1 MPIVLPHAEKAVS
14 QSDSGKSKKRR
25 RMTMETLITTVTDGQ
40 KKQVKRFA
48 EDAVDRAIAEGLLD
62 KDGIQKL
69 IENGDEFQA
78 HIIAGIKDLSV
89 SNQFADEEAQSN
101 YAYPKGY
108 KVKEIT
114 EQTNILRQLFPSIG
128 FADEKI
134 AEQPLSSN
142 AEGWFAIPKWQTLAP
157 TYGEAVEKVLA
168 MIRSKRT
175 FCNYRKGQTGPEY
188 LRQHAKTVKMFQKLG
203 DEQKDH
209 DILVV
214 PCQFGL
220 RHKGRSVRRAREVFM
235 ANEFGLG
242 AFVIG
247 IMLLTHPERE
257 VQWEQLHVDCA
268 GDEFDSD
275 ADASFDG
282 APYFYFNDGKVMFDT
297 YRVDYP
303 YAYYGSA
310 SSFLPQP
317 NLEIL
322 NA

>member
-1 MPIVLPHAEKAVS
+1 
-14 QSDSGKSKKRR
+14 
-25 RMTMETLITTVTDGQ
+25 METLITTVTDGQ

-78 HIIAGIKDLSV
+78 HIVTGIKELSV
-89 SNQFADEEAQSN
+89 SKHFADEEVESS

-108 KVKEIT
+108 KVKGIT
-114 EQTNILRQLFPSIG
+114 EQTNILRQLFPGIG

-134 AEQPLSSN
+134 AEQPLPPN

-168 MIRSKRT
+168 MIASKWK
-175 FCNYRKGQTGPEY
+175 FYNYRDGQLGAEY
-188 LRQHAKTVKMFQKLG
+188 LRQHAKTAKMFQKLG
-203 DEQKDH
+203 DEQKDY

-214 PCQFGL
+214 PAQFGL
-220 RHKGRSVRRAREVFM
+220 RHRGRSVRRAREVFQ

-242 AFVIG
+242 AFAVG

-268 GDEFDSD
+268 GDEFSPD
-275 ADASFDG
+275 AGGGFSF
-282 APYFYFNDGKVMFDT
+282 APLFYFRDGKVKFSARWFGD
-297 YRVDYP
+297 
-303 YAYYGSA
+303 ANGLYGSA
-310 SSFLPQP
+310 SAFVSQ
-317 NLEIL
+317 
-322 NA
+322 